1 MNDLHAVSATRA
13 EVYPKDALDEACRLA
28 HALEALLAS
37 TAQAMPTELE
47 RIDVRIAEALA
58 GSLSDQLVALVRSHV
73 AH

>member
-1 MNDLHAVSATRA
+1 MNELHEVSATRA
-13 EVYPKDALDEACRLA
+13 EVHAQEALDEACRLA

-58 GSLSDQLVALVRSHV
+58 GSLSDQLVSLARSRM